1 MEGSDKQEGI
11 IPRVIKEL
19 FQELQ
24 KKDPE
29 CHVTISMLELYNEE
43 IRDLLGFSDDQ
54 KVFNIY
60 EDGTGV
66 KVQNLKEH
74 TITSVERGIDMM
86 KHGVKKR
93 MTAATNINDK
103 SRLVIT
109 TLTLRNMYSH
119 IT

>member
-19 FQELQ
+19 FLELQ

-43 IRDLLGFSDDQ
+43 IRDLLGFSDDH
-54 KVFNIY
+54 KFLNIY

-74 TITSVERGIDMM
+74 AITSVERGIEMM
-86 KHGVKKR
+86 KYGVKKR

-103 SRLVIT
+103 SR
-109 TLTLRNMYSH
+109 
-119 IT
+119 